1 MKMPKEI
8 MANCPYCKVHKK
20 HKVLVVKRKERG
32 TLSEGQRRY
41 LRVIKGYRGFPR
53 PSAKVVKQT
62 KKVDIRL
69 ECETCKKKHVKRR
82 TFRAK
87 KFELV
92 R

>member
-1 MKMPKEI
+1 
-8 MANCPYCKVHKK
+8 VHKK
-20 HKVLVVKRKERG
+20 HKILVVKRKERG
-32 TLSEGQRRY
+32 ALSEGQRRY

-69 ECETCKKKHVKRR
+69 ECAKCKKKHVKRR
-82 TFRAK
+82 TFRTK